1 MPFMLQDL
9 GYGTLTSAVEALEEC
24 LYLCA
29 FMAPT
34 ESLNPGYLHRV
45 IDNAPLPFDECEN
58 VLLIHFPPLP
68 PLTTST
74 ITTRHRLFHPVMSN
88 AERKSPRKELA
99 GGTFEAAT

>member
-68 PLTTST
+68 PTHDFHNYNASST
-74 ITTRHRLFHPVMSN
+74 VPPGN
-88 AERKSPRKELA
+88 E
-99 GGTFEAAT
+99 